1 MHAMQM
7 NEFIIR
13 VVVSLFA
20 SIVIS
25 YVMTPVVMRF
35 ARKIGAVDVP
45 MDNRRMHKRPVL
57 LLGGLSIITSF
68 LIASLI
74 VLRGNDTLMKILPG
88 AIIIAVL
95 GIIDDKHPL
104 PAWPKFLVQCV
115 AASIAVAQGVSID
128 HISGIQLFGIKVI
141 NLGVLDIPLTIIWIV
156 GLTNAV
162 NFIDGLDGLA
172 DGVSIIAALSMCAI
186 AVLRGR
192 PEIAIL
198 SAALAG
204 GCIGL
209 LPYNRSPA
217 KIFMGDTGA
226 TFLGFTLSILSIQ
239 GLFKYYAAISFA
251 VPFMI
256 LGLPIMDAF
265 IAIVRRVSHGKSPF
279 SSDRAHIHHK
289 MIDMGLSQKQTVAT
303 LYSVSIVM
311 GIIAVVCSVSGSKL
325 SWLLFLIGVVV
336 VFGIFV
342 FVAALGQKNR
352 RGAPPAQQ
360 SGVKIPREKVKTPEQ
375 K

>member
-1 MHAMQM
+1 MHTMQM

-74 VLRGNDTLMKILPG
+74 VLWGNDTLMKILPG

-104 PAWPKFLVQCV
+104 PAWPKFLVQCI

-209 LPYNRSPA
+209 LPYNRNPA

-352 RGAPPAQQ
+352 RSAPPQQ
-360 SGVKIPREKVKTPEQ
+360 PSGVKIPREKVKTPEQ